1 MIDEWQLGQRHR
13 PLATCRLANQLFA
26 PQAHP
31 VNPMVQGVL
40 TKIRNGHRT
49 NTDVPFPAGI
59 ALDGHGNLFVSAFSI
74 APDTGLG
81 VPNTSGQV
89 WRLRS

>member
-1 MIDEWQLGQRHR
+1 
-13 PLATCRLANQLFA
+13 
-26 PQAHP
+26 
-31 VNPMVQGVL
+31 VL

-59 ALDGHGNLFVSAFSI
+59 ALDRHGNLFVSAFSI